1 MPYWFMILVTLTLLA
16 WGISSNPGA
25 APDGHSLH
33 LVELAVVANMAAIL
47 LAPMSVMQSPARTA
61 ATGSSLV
68 TLAFVAVLMV
78 LYGPAVPLT
87 SLLRLAVTVWLMLF
101 ATLLMLQLL
110 PGAAEHRRAALL
122 TAFVVLGATPIWLGP
137 VVEATGNPLL
147 LTNLVVA
154 VSPLCA
160 ISVALDI
167 DLLRSGW
174 FYTHSVLGSLRYDY
188 LSWISYV
195 GILGTLCC
203 SIILAA
209 RHHSYIKETEES

>member
-16 WGISSNPGA
+16 WDLSSGPGA

-33 LVELAVVANMAAIL
+33 LVGLAAVANVAAIL
-47 LAPMSVMQSPARTA
+47 LAPVSVTQPPARAA
-61 ATGSSLV
+61 ATVSSLV
-68 TLAFVAVLMV
+68 TLAFLTVLMV
-78 LYGPAVPLT
+78 LYGPAVPLA

-101 ATLLMLQLL
+101 ATLLVLQLL
-110 PGAAEHRRAALL
+110 PGAVEHRRAALL
-122 TAFVVLGATPIWLGP
+122 TALVLLGAAPIWLGP

-154 VSPLCA
+154 VSPLSA
-160 ISVALDI
+160 IAVALDI

-174 FYTHSVLGSLRYDY
+174 FYAHSVLGSLRYDY
-188 LSWISYV
+188 LSWLSYV

-203 SIILAA
+203 SIMLAA